1 MLVPA
6 RSDAAVAARTYR
18 ALRVASG
25 SAETWL
31 IVGLVGLGA
40 VLRFATL
47 GAQSYWFDE
56 AQAAHEFHL
65 SFGSML
71 SAMVAKET
79 NPPLYFVLGWLW
91 AQVFGTGEVGLRALS
106 ALAGTAAIAV
116 AYLCGRELVS
126 RRAGVVAAALV
137 AVNPFMIWYSQE
149 AREYMLL
156 AALSG
161 ASLLFFARAWR
172 DPSIRN
178 IVWWTLFAALAILT
192 HFFASFLVAAEA
204 LWLLY
209 AIRNRA
215 IAIAVG
221 VVAIVQATLL
231 PLLFTHATSSLL
243 SFISSTPLSARIQQ
257 VPVAFALGTLSNG
270 PAVQYGL
277 LGAAALAAALI
288 VLLVIGAD
296 SRQLRGAGVAAAM
309 AAVVLLVPLAFALLG
324 EDFYLD
330 RALIPAW
337 IPLAVLVGAACTAR
351 NSGPPTPSSL
361 AGGALALVLL
371 GGFVFAQIKIDGSP
385 QYQRPNWRGV
395 ARALGP
401 VRVDGDQVRA
411 IVAYDG
417 GLATDPLAIYL
428 PGVPWNQIYETNQ
441 AATGTAAPVS
451 VREVDVVGH
460 AWQAVVRPLPTG
472 VRLIGSRVV
481 DDFLVER
488 FGLAPARRLT
498 PDQIADLAPQL
509 LGPNS
514 PGAAVLVQSA

>member
-18 ALRVASG
+18 ALRVAS
-25 SAETWL
+25 SSTETWL
-31 IVGLVGLGA
+31 IVGIVGLGA
-40 VLRFATL
+40 VLRFSAL

-65 SFGSML
+65 SLGSMI

-106 ALAGTAAIAV
+106 ALAGTAAIVV

-126 RRAGVVAAALV
+126 RRAGVVAAALT
-137 AVNPFMIWYSQE
+137 AVSPFMLWYSQE

-172 DPSIRN
+172 DQSARN
-178 IVWWTLFAALAILT
+178 ITWWALFAALAVLT

-209 AIRNRA
+209 VIRNRT
-215 IAIAVG
+215 IAIAAG
-221 VVAIVQATLL
+221 VVALVQATLL

-243 SFISSTPLSARIQQ
+243 GFISSTPLSGRIQQ
-257 VPVAFALGTLSNG
+257 VPVAFALGTLSDG
-270 PAVQYGL
+270 PAVRYGL
-277 LGAAALAAALI
+277 LGAAALLAALI

-296 SRQLRGAGVAAAM
+296 SRQLRGAGAAGAM
-309 AAVVLLVPLAFALLG
+309 AGAVLFVPLVFALLG

-337 IPLAVLVGAACTAR
+337 IPLAVLVGAACTVPR
-351 NSGPPTPSSL
+351 VGP

-371 GGFVFAQIKIDGSP
+371 AGFVYAQIEIDRSP
-385 QYQRPNWRGV
+385 QYQRPDWRGV

-401 VRVDGDQVRA
+401 APAGTRA
-411 IVAYDG
+411 VVAYDG

-428 PGVPWNQIYETNQ
+428 PGVPWNQIYEPS
-441 AATGTAAPVS
+441 ATSAQTAAPVS
-451 VREVDVVGH
+451 VGEVDVVGH
-460 AWQAVVRPLPTG
+460 AWQTEARPLPSG
-472 VRLIGSRVV
+472 IHLIGGRRVN
-481 DDFLVER
+481 DFLVER
-488 FGLAPARRLT
+488 FALEPARRLT
-498 PDQIADLAPQL
+498 PNQIADLAPQL

-514 PGAAVLVQSA
+514 PGAAVLVQSHRSSA